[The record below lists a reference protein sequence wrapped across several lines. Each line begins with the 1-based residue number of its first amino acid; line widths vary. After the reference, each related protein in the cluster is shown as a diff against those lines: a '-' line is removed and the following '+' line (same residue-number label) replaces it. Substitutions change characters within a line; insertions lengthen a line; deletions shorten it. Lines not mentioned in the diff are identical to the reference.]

1 MSGFG
6 GTLVHYFQ
14 QGGLVM
20 WPLLFLSIISV
31 MLILERGYMLYF
43 GARTRTTELISKVRK
58 LLAEGKVDAAL
69 KACEQYK
76 GPTAAVVKAALL
88 RWNDADHEEMGK
100 LLENAA
106 LHEIARLER
115 GLWILAL
122 ISNIAPIIGFLGTVV
137 GMIQSFDVIAQE
149 GLNNP
154 GKVAKGISVALIT
167 TAGGLIVAV
176 FTLPF
181 YNFYTSKV
189 ASYVREMETTANIV
203 LETHVALKGS
213 GQQG

>member
-1 MSGFG
+1 VSNFG

-14 QGGLVM
+14 QGGLIM
-20 WPLLFLSIISV
+20 WPLLILSIIGV
-31 MLILERGYMLYF
+31 MIILERGYMLYF

-88 RWNDADHEEMGK
+88 RWNDADNEEMTK

-122 ISNIAPIIGFLGTVV
+122 ISNIAPILGFLGTVV

-176 FTLPF
+176 LTLPF

-213 GQQG
+213 GQKG

>member
-14 QGGLVM
+14 QGGIVM

>member
-14 QGGLVM
+14 QGGLIM
-20 WPLLFLSIISV
+20 WPLLFLSIIGV
-31 MLILERGYMLYF
+31 MIILERGYMLYF
-43 GARTRTTELISKVRK
+43 AARTRTTELVSKVRK
-58 LLAEGKVDAAL
+58 LLAQGQVDAAL
-69 KACEQYK
+69 KACEEYR

-88 RWNDADHEEMGK
+88 RWNDADQEEMAK

-115 GLWILAL
+115 GLWVLAL
-122 ISNIAPIIGFLGTVV
+122 ISNIAPILGFLGTVV

-176 FTLPF
+176 LTLPF

>member
-14 QGGLVM
+14 QGGIVM

-88 RWNDADHEEMGK
+88 RWNDADHEEMTK

-115 GLWILAL
+115 GLWVLAL